1 MVIGIINKGYG
12 LTPSEIADA
21 VNKQLASAQRLYQ
34 IEVLQA
40 AKLLADKKYYT
51 PPGPIHPTGTLITFG
66 VWADALMEKLL
77 WRIVAP
83 ELTCP
88 IGVDPDPV
96 TRKCPSA
103 YQAPPGGCRTG
114 YELDPITGNCLQ
126 VVQVVVETK
135 PKPCPTGYE
144 RDPVTGNCLQVV
156 QVVVETK
163 PITCESGYELDVTT
177 GKCVKK
183 AEIPWALIGVGGALA
198 LFALMGRR

>member
-1 MVIGIINKGYG
+1 MIIALLAGDYAVPQMTNVFNMSWNISGMVINIINKGYG

-40 AKLLADKKYYT
+40 SKLLADKNYYT

-66 VWADALMEKLL
+66 VWADALMEKLQ

-103 YQAPPGGCRTG
+103 YQAPPSGTCPSGFKLDTATG
-114 YELDPITGNCLQ
+114 MC
-126 VVQVVVETK
+126 
-135 PKPCPTGYE
+135 
-144 RDPVTGNCLQVV
+144 V

-163 PITCESGYELDVTT
+163 PITCETGYELDVAS
-177 GKCVKK
+177 GMCVKK
-183 AEIPWALIGVGGALA
+183 AEIPWALIGVGGAFA
-198 LFALMGRR
+198 LFMLMRR